1 MKKDNAKNKQ
11 GSLIP
16 RLRFPEFRDCEE
28 WTSKK
33 LSELIKMIVP
43 PKKLLASEYQENGR
57 FPIIDQ
63 SQKYISGWTNDKT
76 SIIDKQLPVIVFGD
90 HTCIL
95 KLIEFPFAQG
105 ADGIKIFY
113 CLSNAF
119 TRYTYQYLLFNS
131 ISIEEYKRHFSILKE
146 KTINYPNSEV
156 EQQRITNCLATVDAR
171 IASET
176 EKLDTLKD
184 HKKGLLKQLFP
195 TECETL
201 PRLRFPEFRAGGE
214 WTSKKLSELIK
225 MIVPPKKLLASEY
238 QENGRFPIIDQSQ
251 KYISG
256 WTNDKTSII
265 DKQLPVIVF
274 GDHTCILKLIEFPF
288 AQGADG
294 IKIFYCLSNAFTR
307 YTYQYLLFNSI
318 SIEEYKRHFSI
329 LKEKIIYYPNSQIE
343 QQRIADCLSSLDE
356 LITAQ
361 TKKIDLLK
369 EHKKGLMQ
377 QLFPI
382 SHVKRGGI
390 YEY

>member
-1 MKKDNAKNKQ
+1 MSNMKKDNAKNKQ

-76 SIIDKQLPVIVFGD
+76 SIIDKQLPIIIFGD

-113 CLSNAF
+113 CSSNTF
-119 TRYTYQYLLFNS
+119 TRY
-131 ISIEEYKRHFSILKE
+131 I
-146 KTINYPNSEV
+146 
-156 EQQRITNCLATVDAR
+156 
-171 IASET
+171 
-176 EKLDTLKD
+176 
-184 HKKGLLKQLFP
+184 
-195 TECETL
+195 
-201 PRLRFPEFRAGGE
+201 
-214 WTSKKLSELIK
+214 
-225 MIVPPKKLLASEY
+225 
-238 QENGRFPIIDQSQ
+238 
-251 KYISG
+251 
-256 WTNDKTSII
+256 
-265 DKQLPVIVF
+265 
-274 GDHTCILKLIEFPF
+274 
-288 AQGADG
+288 
-294 IKIFYCLSNAFTR
+294 
-307 YTYQYLLFNSI
+307 YQYLLFNSI

-369 EHKKGLMQ
+369 EHKKGLM
-377 QLFPI
+377 
-382 SHVKRGGI
+382 
-390 YEY
+390 